1 MYRDMWKAV
10 AVLSHVKRALF
21 EILGVIECEISV
33 GQSRDWK
40 QALLLGSSQVC
51 VRECVRVCVR
61 TGVRVCI
68 QIKM

>member
-10 AVLSHVKRALF
+10 VVLSHVKRAFF

-40 QALLLGSSQVC
+40 QALLLGSS
-51 VRECVRVCVR
+51 
-61 TGVRVCI
+61 
-68 QIKM
+68 